1 MAEIKVIS
9 GIVDIPLDQ
18 LHHQYIPKCTPLE
31 LYPGADPMHVLKSH
45 HVRLLLK
52 IIKYGL
58 NKKVLKKTK
67 YWQERRHRYNIGMT
81 RWTDGVVWEHI
92 KKRWDTYCSLKK
104 HGYDKKK
111 GDRKPV
117 LILKQ
122 PFWETRFNWESGF
135 LNGPEVW
142 DGMGRVSSAIAL
154 RWKTIPG
161 RYCEDA
167 KPGACEFD
175 KGLNKIKKRAV

>member
-18 LHHQYIPKCTPLE
+18 LHLQYIPKITPLE
-31 LYPGADPMHVLKSH
+31 MYPGSDPMLMLKSH
-45 HVRLLLK
+45 HVRLLKK

-67 YWQERRHRYNIGMT
+67 YWQERRHRFNIGMEWSDS
-81 RWTDGVVWEHI
+81 RVFEHI
-92 KKRWDTYCSLKK
+92 KRRWDTYCSLKK
-104 HGYDKKK
+104 KGYNKKK
-111 GDRKPV
+111 GDRKPI
-117 LILKQ
+117 LILKE
-122 PFWETRFNWESGF
+122 PFWHTRFNWESGF
-135 LNGPEVW
+135 LHAPEIW
-142 DGMGRVSSAIAL
+142 DGAGRVSAAIVL
-154 RWKTIPG
+154 GWKTISC